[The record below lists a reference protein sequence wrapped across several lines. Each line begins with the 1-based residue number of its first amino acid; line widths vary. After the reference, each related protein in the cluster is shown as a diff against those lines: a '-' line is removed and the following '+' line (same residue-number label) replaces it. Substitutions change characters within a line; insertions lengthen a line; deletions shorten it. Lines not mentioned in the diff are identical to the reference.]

1 MVIECDRCVIRGAA
15 CADCV
20 VTVLGAR
27 DAAGVPGG
35 EPAELGAAE
44 LSALRVLAAAGMV
57 SPLRFSAQGGRVL
70 PGARTWT
77 QRVLPDSKA
86 S

>member
-1 MVIECDRCVIRGAA
+1 MVIGCDRCVMRGAA

-20 VTVLGAR
+20 VTVLEPR
-27 DAAGVPGG
+27 NAAGVPDG

-44 LSALRVLAAAGMV
+44 LRALGVLAEAGMV
-57 SPLRFSAQGGRVL
+57 PPLRLSSQGGRLL
-70 PGARTWT
+70 PGSRTWT

>member
-1 MVIECDRCVIRGAA
+1 MVISCDRCVIRAAA

-20 VTVLGAR
+20 ITVLEPR

-35 EPAELGAAE
+35 MLAGLDAAE
-44 LSALRVLAAAGMV
+44 LSALRVLAEAGMV
-57 SPLRFSAQGGRVL
+57 SPLGLSSQGGRVL

-77 QRVLPDSKA
+77 QRVVPDSKA

>member
-1 MVIECDRCVIRGAA
+1 MVIDCDRCVMHGPA

-20 VTVLGAR
+20 VTVLEPR
-27 DAAGVPGG
+27 NAAGVPDG

-44 LSALRVLAAAGMV
+44 VRALGVLAGAGMV
-57 SPLRFSAQGGRVL
+57 PPLRLSSQGGRLL
-70 PGARTWT
+70 PGSRIWT

>member
-1 MVIECDRCVIRGAA
+1 MVIDCDRCVIRGAA

-20 VTVLGAR
+20 VTVLEPR
-27 DAAGVPGG
+27 NVAGVPGAA
-35 EPAELGAAE
+35 PAELDAAE
-44 LSALRVLAAAGMV
+44 YRALRVLAEAGMV
-57 SPLRFSAQGGRVL
+57 PPLRLSVPGGRLL
-70 PGARTWT
+70 PGARAWT

>member
-1 MVIECDRCVIRGAA
+1 MVIGCDRCVIRGTA

-20 VTVLGAR
+20 ITVLEPR
-27 DAAGVPGG
+27 DAGGASGGMLAG
-35 EPAELGAAE
+35 LDAAE
-44 LSALRVLAAAGMV
+44 LAALRVLAEAGMV
-57 SPLRFSAQGGRVL
+57 PPLRLSSQGGRIL

>member
-1 MVIECDRCVIRGAA
+1 MVISCDRCVIRGTA

-20 VTVLGAR
+20 ITVLERR
-27 DAAGVPGG
+27 DAAGTSGAMLAG
-35 EPAELGAAE
+35 LDAAE
-44 LSALRVLAAAGMV
+44 LRALQVLAEAGMV
-57 SPLRFSAQGGRVL
+57 SPLHLFSQGGRIL

>member
-1 MVIECDRCVIRGAA
+1 MVIDCDRCVIRGAV
-15 CADCV
+15 CADCL
-20 VTVLGAR
+20 VTVLEPR
-27 DAAGVPGG
+27 NAAGVSDGG
-35 EPAELGAAE
+35 LAELDAAE
-44 LSALRVLAAAGMV
+44 LRALRVLAEAGMV
-57 SPLRFSAQGGRVL
+57 PPLRLSSQGGRLL

>member
-1 MVIECDRCVIRGAA
+1 MVIDCGRCVIRGAA

-20 VTVLGAR
+20 VTVLGPR
-27 DAAGVPGG
+27 NAAGVCGG
-35 EPAELGAAE
+35 GMAELDAAE
-44 LSALRVLAAAGMV
+44 LRALCVLAEAGMV
-57 SPLRFSAQGGRVL
+57 PPLRLSSQGGRLL

>member
-1 MVIECDRCVIRGAA
+1 MVIDCDRCVIRGAA

-20 VTVLGAR
+20 VTVLEPRNAAGAPGAEPIEL
-27 DAAGVPGG
+27 DAA
-35 EPAELGAAE
+35 EYR
-44 LSALRVLAAAGMV
+44 ALRVLAAAGMV
-57 SPLRFSAQGGRVL
+57 PPLRVSVPGGRLL
-70 PGARTWT
+70 PGARAWT